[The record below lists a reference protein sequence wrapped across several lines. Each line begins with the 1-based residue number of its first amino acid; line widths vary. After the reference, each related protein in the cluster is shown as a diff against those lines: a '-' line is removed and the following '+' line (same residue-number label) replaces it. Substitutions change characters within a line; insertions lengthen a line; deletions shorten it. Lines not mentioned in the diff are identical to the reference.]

1 MTKYRVLRK
10 HDSTLVK
17 DGVSATAPVSFS
29 GGYETLGVFDAHTA
43 KAAIQRAVLAMTETQ
58 RKEADGATFAATPDG
73 SWTELTVGVAV
84 ETKVTVA

>member
-1 MTKYRVLRK
+1 MTRYKVLRK
-10 HDSTLVK
+10 HD
-17 DGVSATAPVSFS
+17 APKAETNGTSSVRVL
-29 GGYETLGVFDAHTA
+29 GGYEIIGTYDAHTA
-43 KAAIQRAVLAMTETQ
+43 KAAIQQAVLAMTDAQ

>member
-10 HDSTLVK
+10 HEPEDTI
-17 DGVSATAPVSFS
+17 DT
-29 GGYETLGVFDAHTA
+29 YEVLGVFDAHTA
-43 KAAIQRAVLAMTETQ
+43 KAAIQQAVLSMTDAQ
-58 RKEADGATFAATPDG
+58 RKDADGATFAATPDG